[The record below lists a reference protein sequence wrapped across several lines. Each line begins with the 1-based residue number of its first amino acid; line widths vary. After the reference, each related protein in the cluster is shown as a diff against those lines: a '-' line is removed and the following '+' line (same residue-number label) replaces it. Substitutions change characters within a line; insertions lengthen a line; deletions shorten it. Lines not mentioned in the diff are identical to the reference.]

1 MRSLFSTDSPFF
13 QKLSIFSELVFLN
26 LLTILC
32 SMPIITIGASA
43 TALFYTA
50 EKLRKGES
58 GSLKTFFHAFKEN
71 FKQATI
77 IWIVLLAIGLLICFA
92 ILLYLQMNMPILVGC
107 SVLALIIWGAVTSW
121 VFPLLSKFYS
131 TTWAACKN
139 AILCGTN
146 FLPLSLAM
154 SIVNLVPLA
163 LFLFVPGIFIRLI
176 PLWLF
181 IWFAVATYCNAAL
194 LKGPFSTIFPS
205 EPS

>member
-13 QKLSIFSELVFLN
+13 QKLSTFSELVFLN

-32 SMPIITIGASA
+32 SVPIVTIGAAA
-43 TALFYTA
+43 TALFYTV
-50 EKLRKGES
+50 EKNRNGES
-58 GSLKTFFHAFKEN
+58 GSLKTFFRAFKES

-77 IWIVLLAIGLLICFA
+77 IWIVLLAIGTLICFA
-92 ILLYLQMNMPILVGC
+92 TLLYLQMNMPILVGC

-121 VFPLLSKFYS
+121 VFPMLSKFYS
-131 TTWAACKN
+131 TTWAAFKN

-181 IWFAVATYCNAAL
+181 IWFAFAAYCNAGL
-194 LKGPFSTIFPS
+194 LKGPFSTIIPTDPS
-205 EPS
+205 